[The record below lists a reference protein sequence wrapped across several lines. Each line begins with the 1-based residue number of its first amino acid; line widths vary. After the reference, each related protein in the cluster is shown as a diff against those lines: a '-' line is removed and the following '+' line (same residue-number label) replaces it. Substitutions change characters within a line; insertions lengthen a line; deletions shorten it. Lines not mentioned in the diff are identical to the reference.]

1 MARVHVG
8 EQVVTVELAAW
19 ERLFAGGRERIE
31 VPRAGLRS
39 VEVVER
45 PTRWSAAPGGR
56 AGLVITEVL
65 KVGRWGLGTG
75 TRRFVSV
82 RRWVPAVRLVVDG
95 ATAGVLGYDELLV
108 STPDAPRI
116 AAAVPSGR

>member
-1 MARVHVG
+1 MAKVHVG
-8 EQVVTVELAAW
+8 ELAVTVELAPW
-19 ERLFAGGRERIE
+19 ERPFAGGRERIE
-31 VPRAGLRS
+31 VPRGGLRS

-45 PTRWSAAPGGR
+45 PTRWSATPGGR
-56 AGLVITEVL
+56 SGLVVTGVL

-82 RRWVPAVRLVVDG
+82 RRWVPAVRLVLDDV
-95 ATAGVLGYDELLV
+95 TAGALGYDELLV
-108 STPDAPRI
+108 STPEAERV